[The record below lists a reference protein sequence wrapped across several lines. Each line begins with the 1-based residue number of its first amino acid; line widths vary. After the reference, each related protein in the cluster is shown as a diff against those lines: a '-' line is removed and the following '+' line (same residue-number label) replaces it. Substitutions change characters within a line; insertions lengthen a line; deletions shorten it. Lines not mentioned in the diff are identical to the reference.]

1 VVYHGII
8 VNILSMKNNKITII
22 TVITVI
28 CCTMCALC
36 LNSFKEA
43 EPQDADIQLAEG
55 WYIMSSADT
64 DLNGEQLTTEGID
77 FGTGWYE
84 ASVPSTVMGA
94 LTEKN
99 GMYADAFMGK
109 NYAEIDREQFDT
121 TWWYRTTFEVP
132 ALKAGQRAELAFD
145 GVSYR
150 ADVWLNGKQVVSA
163 DEFFGPFRQFS
174 FDVTDLLAQKNNLAV
189 KIYRWQKG
197 EFNIGFVDWNPR
209 PVDESMGI
217 FRPVWLRYSDAVSIT
232 DPAVRSKVD
241 TVGYDEA
248 WLTVEATLSNASDK
262 AVSGVLRGEFENG
275 IFEYPVE
282 IGAGETKTVKV
293 TSDDARKLRVKN
305 PRLWWCHNLG
315 KPEMYSMDL
324 AFIVDDKVS
333 DSQRV
338 DFGIRQVDSWFNEDG
353 YRGFILNGKKVLIK
367 GAGWTDDIF
376 LRNSDERNAQEVA
389 YVKDM
394 NMNCIRFEEVWG
406 TSQNIY
412 DECDRQGV
420 LALVGWSC
428 HWEWEVYTGKP
439 NDRNGCIS
447 TEEDIELISQSWRDQ
462 ILWLR
467 NHPSIICWYG
477 ASDMLPRPAL
487 EQRYLDI
494 LAEIDDR
501 PYTVHAGSAKSPL
514 SGPAGMKMWGPYEW
528 QAPYY
533 WYSEEAKGNAVGFNT
548 ETGIGAQLPVY
559 ESLVKFIPEDQL
571 WPVGDAYDYH
581 TTTSR
586 DALHDLSE
594 LKMVIEKRHGGA
606 ADLEDFLRKAHF
618 IDYEGTR
625 AMVEAHRVNVPRS
638 TGIIQWMLNSAWP
651 SLYWQMYDWYL
662 VPTSGYW
669 SVKKGCAP
677 QQLIYNY
684 GDNHVYAVNDEKEDM
699 ELTARM
705 KVYGLDGKVLSDASC
720 DVEMPMGCSRK
731 VFEVPAMEKVGFVFL
746 TLEDHKGRVVSRN
759 EYCLAEVM
767 DKHDWAKYRWW
778 RTQLE
783 SYADFSALNGIA
795 AADVISS
802 LKKTSEGIEVTL
814 ENKSDIVAFFIRMA
828 LKNTEGE
835 YIVPAYWSDNLVSLA
850 PGQKLTFTCTVDEIP
865 TGATVEVE
873 GWNVAE
879 NSLAI

>member
-1 VVYHGII
+1 MIRKFLLTCAALAAGLI
-8 VNILSMKNNKITII
+8 VTAK
-22 TVITVI
+22 
-28 CCTMCALC
+28 
-36 LNSFKEA
+36 
-43 EPQDADIQLAEG
+43 PQRADIRLSEG
-55 WYIMSSADT
+55 WFIQSSAEISLD
-64 DLNGEQLTTEGID
+64 GAQLSSKGTD
-77 FGTGWYE
+77 FGDNWYK

-94 LTEKN
+94 LTAEN
-99 GMYADAFMGK
+99 GLYADAFMGR
-109 NYAEIDREQFDT
+109 NYAEIDRSKFENP
-121 TWWYRTTFEVP
+121 WWYRTTFKVP
-132 ALKAGQRAELAFD
+132 ALKKGQRAELNFE
-145 GVSYR
+145 GLSYR
-150 ADVWLNGKQVVSA
+150 ADVWLNGKLVVSA
-163 DEFFGPFRQFS
+163 EDFYGPFRQFS
-174 FDVTDLLAQKNNLAV
+174 FDVTDLLQKENYLAV
-189 KIYRWQKG
+189 KVYRWQKG

-209 PVDESMGI
+209 PADESMGI
-217 FRPVWLRYSDAVSIT
+217 FRPVWLRFSNEVSMKNSAVK
-232 DPAVRSKVD
+232 SKVNVE
-241 TVGYDEA
+241 TLDEA
-248 WLTVEATLSNASDK
+248 WLTVETTLCNKSDK
-262 AVSGVLRGEFENG
+262 EISGELRGQFDG
-275 IFEYPVE
+275 RTFSYPVTLK
-282 IGAGETKTVKV
+282 AGETRVV
-293 TSDDARKLRVKN
+293 SVGDIEELYVKN

-315 KPEMYSMDL
+315 TPEMYSMDL
-324 AFIVDDKVS
+324 SFVADGKES
-333 DSQRV
+333 DNQTV
-338 DFGIRQVDSWFNEDG
+338 DFGIRQLDSYFNEDG
-353 YRGFILNGKKVLIK
+353 YRGFILNGKKVLVK

-394 NMNCIRFEEVWG
+394 NMNTIRFEEVWG

-447 TEEDIELISQSWRDQ
+447 SPEDIELIAQSWRDQ

-467 NHPSIICWYG
+467 NHPSIICWYA

-501 PYTVHAGSAKSPL
+501 PYTVHAGSAKSSL

-548 ETGIGAQLPVY
+548 ETGIGAQFPVY

-594 LKMVIEKRHGGA
+594 LKMVINKRHGGA
-606 ADLEDFLRKAHF
+606 TDLADFIRKAHF

-662 VPTSGYW
+662 VPTSAYW
-669 SVKKGCAP
+669 SVKKGCTP

-684 GDNHVYAVNDEKEDM
+684 ANNTVYAVNDEKEDM
-699 ELTARM
+699 SLTAAM
-705 KVYGLDGKVLSDASC
+705 TVYGLDGSVVGETSAA
-720 DVEMPMGCSRK
+720 VEMPMGCSVP
-731 VFEVPAMEKVGFVFL
+731 VFEVPAVEKVGFIFL
-746 TLEDHKGRVVSRN
+746 TLTDASGNVVARN
-759 EYCLAEVM
+759 EYVLPEVK

-783 SYADFSALNGIA
+783 SYADFSPLNDLA
-795 AADVISS
+795 AADVEASMVR
-802 LKKTSEGIEVTL
+802 TAEGLEVTL
-814 ENKSDIVAFFIRMA
+814 ENKSSVVAFFVRMA
-828 LKNTEGE
+828 LKDAEGE
-835 YIVPAYWSDNLVSLA
+835 YVVPAYWSDNLVTLA
-850 PGQKLTFTCTVDEIP
+850 PGQSLTFTCTADIP
-865 TGATVEVE
+865 KGATVEID
-873 GWNVAE
+873 GWNVAKAT
-879 NSLAI
+879 L

>member
-1 VVYHGII
+1 MIRKII
-8 VNILSMKNNKITII
+8 LTFA
-22 TVITVI
+22 
-28 CCTMCALC
+28 ALAAG
-36 LNSFKEA
+36 LIVTAK
-43 EPQDADIQLAEG
+43 PQRADIKLSEG
-55 WYIMSSADT
+55 WFIQSSAEISLDGALLSSKGT
-64 DLNGEQLTTEGID
+64 D
-77 FGTGWYE
+77 FGDNWFK

-94 LTEKN
+94 LTAEN
-99 GMYADAFMGK
+99 GLYADAFMGR
-109 NYAEIDREQFDT
+109 NYAEIDRSRFEDP
-121 TWWYRTTFEVP
+121 WWYRTTFNAP
-132 ALKAGQRAELAFD
+132 ALKKGQRAELNFE
-145 GVSYR
+145 GLSYR
-150 ADVWLNGKQVVSA
+150 ADVWLNGELVVSA
-163 DEFFGPFRQFS
+163 EDFYGPFRQFS
-174 FDVTDLLAQKNNLAV
+174 FDVTDLLQKQNYLAV
-189 KIYRWQKG
+189 KVYRWEKG

-209 PVDESMGI
+209 PADESMGI
-217 FRPVWLRYSDAVSIT
+217 FRPVWLRFSNEVAMKNSAVKS
-232 DPAVRSKVD
+232 
-241 TVGYDEA
+241 TVNVETLDEA
-248 WLTVEATLSNASDK
+248 WLTVETTLCNKSNK
-262 AVSGVLRGEFENG
+262 EVSGELRGQFDGREFS
-275 IFEYPVE
+275 YPVTLE
-282 IGAGETKTVKV
+282 AGETRVV
-293 TSDDARKLRVKN
+293 SVGDIEELYVKN

-315 KPEMYSMDL
+315 TPEMYSMDL
-324 AFIVDDKVS
+324 SFVADGKES
-333 DSQRV
+333 DNQTV
-338 DFGIRQVDSWFNEDG
+338 DFGIRQLDSYFNEDG
-353 YRGFILNGKKVLIK
+353 YRGFILNGKKVLVK

-394 NMNCIRFEEVWG
+394 NMNTIRFEEVWG

-447 TEEDIELISQSWRDQ
+447 SPEDIELIAQSWRDQ

-467 NHPSIICWYG
+467 NHPSIICWYA

-501 PYTVHAGSAKSPL
+501 PYTVHAGSAKSSL

-548 ETGIGAQLPVY
+548 ETGIGAQFPVY

-594 LKMVIEKRHGGA
+594 LKMVIDKRHGGA
-606 ADLEDFLRKAHF
+606 TDLADFIRKAHF

-662 VPTSGYW
+662 VPTSAYW
-669 SVKKGCAP
+669 SVKKGCTP

-684 GDNHVYAVNDEKEDM
+684 ANNTVYAVNDEKADM
-699 ELTARM
+699 SLTAEM
-705 KVYGLDGKVLSDASC
+705 TVYGLDGSVVGETSSA
-720 DVEMPMGCSRK
+720 VEMPMGCSVP
-731 VFEVPAMEKVGFVFL
+731 VFEVPDVEKVGFVFL
-746 TLEDHKGRVVSRN
+746 TLTDASGNVVARN
-759 EYCLAEVM
+759 EYVLPEVK

-783 SYADFSALNGIA
+783 SYADFSPLNDLA
-795 AADVISS
+795 AADVKASMVR
-802 LKKTSEGIEVTL
+802 TAEGLEVTL
-814 ENKSDIVAFFIRMA
+814 ENKSSVVAFFVRMA
-828 LKNTEGE
+828 LKDAEGE
-835 YIVPAYWSDNLVSLA
+835 YVVPAYWSDNLVSLA
-850 PGQKLTFTCTVDEIP
+850 PGQSLTFTCTADMPE
-865 TGATVEVE
+865 GATVEID
-873 GWNVAE
+873 GWNVAKTT
-879 NSLAI
+879 L

>member
-1 VVYHGII
+1 
-8 VNILSMKNNKITII
+8 MKKTIFI
-22 TVITVI
+22 AIAAMTAFIG
-28 CCTMCALC
+28 CAQ
-36 LNSFKEA
+36 
-43 EPQDADIQLAEG
+43 PQDADIQLKEG
-55 WYIMSSADT
+55 WRILSSAETSLDGAELSTEGT
-64 DLNGEQLTTEGID
+64 DLEG
-77 FGTGWYE
+77 WRQ
-84 ASVPSTVMGA
+84 ASVPSTVLGA
-94 LTEKN
+94 LTSEN
-99 GMYADAFMGK
+99 GLYADALVGT
-109 NYAEIDREQFDT
+109 NYKDLDRTQFEQP
-121 TWWYRTTFEVP
+121 WWYVKEFDAP
-132 ALKAGQRAELAFD
+132 ALKKGQRAELAFD

-150 ADVWLNGKQVVSA
+150 ADVWLNGQQVVSA
-163 DEFFGPFRQFS
+163 EELFGPFRQFS
-174 FDVTDLLAQKNNLAV
+174 YDVTGLLKEKNYLAV
-189 KIYRWQKG
+189 KVYRWQPG

-209 PVDESMGI
+209 PADESMGI
-217 FRPVWLRYSDAVSIT
+217 FRPVWLKYSDAVILR

-241 TVGYDEA
+241 TVDLDEA
-248 WLTVEATLSNASDK
+248 WLTVEATLTNTSDK
-262 AVSGVLRGEFENG
+262 AVRGHLCGKYENG
-275 IFEYPVE
+275 TFKYPVKLE
-282 IGAGETKTVKV
+282 AGETRTFKV
-293 TSDDARKLRVKN
+293 TSEECGKLRVKN

-315 KPEMYSMDL
+315 NPEMYSMEISFVADG
-324 AFIVDDKVS
+324 KVS
-333 DSQRV
+333 DSQMV
-338 DFGIRQVDSWFNEDG
+338 DFGIRQVDSYFNEDG

-376 LRNSDERNAQEVA
+376 LRNSEERNAQEVA

-394 NMNCIRFEEVWG
+394 NMNTIRFEEVWG

-439 NDRNGCIS
+439 NDRFGCIS
-447 TEEDIELISQSWRDQ
+447 SDEDIELIAQSWKDQ

-494 LAEIDDR
+494 LDEIDDR

-533 WYSEEAKGNAVGFNT
+533 WYSEEARGNAVGFNT
-548 ETGIGAQLPVY
+548 ETGIGAQFPVY

-571 WPVGDAYDYH
+571 WPVGEAYDYH

-606 ADLEDFLRKAHF
+606 ADLQDFIRKAHF

-651 SLYWQMYDWYL
+651 ALYWQMYDWYL

-669 SVKKGCAP
+669 SVKKGCSP

-684 GDNHVYAVNDEKEDM
+684 GDDKVYAVNDEKEDM
-699 ELTARM
+699 ALTAVM
-705 KVYGLDGKVLSDASC
+705 KVYGLGGEKLIDAEC
-720 DVEMPMGCSRK
+720 DVDMPMGCS
-731 VFEVPAMEKVGFVFL
+731 VPTFDVMSIAGGESPVKFVFL
-746 TLEDHKGRVVSRN
+746 SLEDEEGNVVSRN
-759 EYCLAEVM
+759 EYVLAEVM
-767 DKHDWAKYRWW
+767 DKHDWTKYRWW

-783 SYADFSALNGIA
+783 SYADFSALNSLA
-795 AADVISS
+795 PADVESAMI
-802 LKKTSEGIEVTL
+802 KTADGIEVTL
-814 ENKSDIVAFFIRMA
+814 KNNSSVVAFFIRLA
-828 LKNTEGE
+828 LKDAAGE
-835 YIVPAYWSDNLVSLA
+835 YIVPAYWNDNLVTLQ
-850 PGQKLTFTCTVDEIP
+850 PGQSMTFTCKAEVPE
-865 TGATVEVE
+865 GATVTVS
-873 GWNVAE
+873 GWNVTDTT
-879 NSLAI
+879 L

>member
-1 VVYHGII
+1 MIRKFILTCAALAAGLI
-8 VNILSMKNNKITII
+8 VTAK
-22 TVITVI
+22 
-28 CCTMCALC
+28 
-36 LNSFKEA
+36 
-43 EPQDADIQLAEG
+43 PQRADIKLSEG
-55 WYIMSSADT
+55 WFIQSSAEISLD
-64 DLNGEQLTTEGID
+64 GAQLSSKGTD
-77 FGTGWYE
+77 FGDNWFR

-94 LTEKN
+94 LTAEN
-99 GMYADAFMGK
+99 GLYADAFMGR
-109 NYAEIDREQFDT
+109 NYAEIDRSRFEDP
-121 TWWYRTTFEVP
+121 WWYRTTFKAP
-132 ALKAGQRAELAFD
+132 ALKKGQRAELNFE
-145 GVSYR
+145 GLSYR
-150 ADVWLNGKQVVSA
+150 ADVWLNGELVVSA
-163 DEFFGPFRQFS
+163 EDFYGPFRQFS
-174 FDVTDLLAQKNNLAV
+174 FDVTDLLQKENHLAV
-189 KIYRWQKG
+189 KVYRWEKG

-209 PVDESMGI
+209 PADESMGI
-217 FRPVWLRYSDAVSIT
+217 FRPVWLRFSNEVSMKNSAVK
-232 DPAVRSKVD
+232 SKVNVE
-241 TVGYDEA
+241 TLDEA
-248 WLTVEATLSNASDK
+248 WLTVETTLCNKSDK
-262 AVSGVLRGEFENG
+262 EVSGKLCGQFDGRTFS
-275 IFEYPVE
+275 YPVTL
-282 IGAGETKTVKV
+282 GAGETRVV
-293 TSDDARKLRVKN
+293 SIGADDIKELYVKN

-315 KPEMYSMDL
+315 TPEMYSMNL
-324 AFIVDDKVS
+324 SFVAGGKES
-333 DSQRV
+333 DNQTV
-338 DFGIRQVDSWFNEDG
+338 DFGIRQLDSYFNEDG
-353 YRGFILNGKKVLIK
+353 YRGFILNGKKVLVK

-394 NMNCIRFEEVWG
+394 NMNTIRFEEVWG

-447 TEEDIELISQSWRDQ
+447 SPEDIELIAQSWRDQ

-467 NHPSIICWYG
+467 NHPSIICWYA

-501 PYTVHAGSAKSPL
+501 PYTVHAGSAKSSL

-548 ETGIGAQLPVY
+548 ETGIGAQFPVY

-594 LKMVIEKRHGGA
+594 LKMVIDKRHGGA
-606 ADLEDFLRKAHF
+606 TDLADFIRKAHF

-662 VPTSGYW
+662 VPTSAYW
-669 SVKKGCAP
+669 SVKKGCTP

-684 GDNHVYAVNDEKEDM
+684 ANNTVYAVNDEKADM
-699 ELTARM
+699 SLTAEM
-705 KVYGLDGKVLSDASC
+705 TVYGLDGSVVGETSSA
-720 DVEMPMGCSRK
+720 VEMPMGCSVP
-731 VFEVPAMEKVGFVFL
+731 VFEVPAVEKVGFVFL
-746 TLEDHKGRVVSRN
+746 TLTDASGNVVARN
-759 EYCLAEVM
+759 EYVLPEVK

-783 SYADFSALNGIA
+783 SYADFSPLNDLA
-795 AADVISS
+795 AADVKASMVR
-802 LKKTSEGIEVTL
+802 TAEGLEVTL
-814 ENKSDIVAFFIRMA
+814 ENKSSVVAFFVRMA
-828 LKNTEGE
+828 LKDAEGE
-835 YIVPAYWSDNLVSLA
+835 YVVPAYWSDNLVTLA
-850 PGQKLTFTCTVDEIP
+850 PGQSLTFTCTADLP
-865 TGATVEVE
+865 KDATVEVD
-873 GWNVAE
+873 GWNVAKTT
-879 NSLAI
+879 L

>member
-1 VVYHGII
+1 MIRKFILTCAALAAGLI
-8 VNILSMKNNKITII
+8 VTAK
-22 TVITVI
+22 
-28 CCTMCALC
+28 
-36 LNSFKEA
+36 
-43 EPQDADIQLAEG
+43 PQRADIKLSEG
-55 WYIMSSADT
+55 WFIQSSAEISLD
-64 DLNGEQLTTEGID
+64 GAQLSSKGTD
-77 FGTGWYE
+77 FGDNWYK

-94 LTEKN
+94 LTAEN
-99 GMYADAFMGK
+99 GLYADAFMGR
-109 NYAEIDREQFDT
+109 NYAEIDRSKFENP
-121 TWWYRTTFEVP
+121 WWYRTTFKAP
-132 ALKAGQRAELAFD
+132 ALKKGQRAELNFE
-145 GVSYR
+145 GLSYR
-150 ADVWLNGKQVVSA
+150 ADVWLNGELVVSA
-163 DEFFGPFRQFS
+163 EDFYGPFRQFS
-174 FDVTDLLAQKNNLAV
+174 FDVTDLLQKENYLAV
-189 KIYRWQKG
+189 KVYRWEKG

-209 PVDESMGI
+209 PADESMGI
-217 FRPVWLRYSDAVSIT
+217 FRPVWLRFSNEVSMKNSAVK
-232 DPAVRSKVD
+232 SKVNVE
-241 TVGYDEA
+241 TLDEA
-248 WLTVEATLSNASDK
+248 WLTVETTLCNKSDK
-262 AVSGVLRGEFENG
+262 KVSGKLCGQFDGRAFS
-275 IFEYPVE
+275 YPVTLE
-282 IGAGETKTVKV
+282 AGETRVV
-293 TSDDARKLRVKN
+293 SVGDIEELYVKN

-315 KPEMYSMDL
+315 TPEMYSMDL
-324 AFIVDDKVS
+324 SFVADGKES
-333 DSQRV
+333 DNQTV
-338 DFGIRQVDSWFNEDG
+338 DFGIRQIDSWFNEDG
-353 YRGFILNGKKVLIK
+353 YRGFILNGKKVLVK

-394 NMNCIRFEEVWG
+394 NMNTIRFEEVWG

-447 TEEDIELISQSWRDQ
+447 SPEDIELIAQSWRDQ

-467 NHPSIICWYG
+467 NHPSIICWYA

-501 PYTVHAGSAKSPL
+501 PYTVHAGSAKSSL

-548 ETGIGAQLPVY
+548 ETGIGAQFPVY

-594 LKMVIEKRHGGA
+594 LKMVIDKRHGGA
-606 ADLEDFLRKAHF
+606 TDLTDFIRKAHF
-618 IDYEGTR
+618 VDYEGTR

-662 VPTSGYW
+662 VPTSAYW
-669 SVKKGCAP
+669 SVKKGCTP

-684 GDNHVYAVNDEKEDM
+684 ANNTVYAVNDEKEDM
-699 ELTARM
+699 SLTAAM
-705 KVYGLDGKVLSDASC
+705 TVYGLDGSVVGETSAA
-720 DVEMPMGCSRK
+720 VEMPMGCSVP
-731 VFEVPAMEKVGFVFL
+731 VFEVPAVEKVGFVFL
-746 TLEDHKGRVVSRN
+746 TLTDASGNVVARN
-759 EYCLAEVM
+759 EYVLPEVK

-778 RTQLE
+778 RTQME
-783 SYADFSALNGIA
+783 SYADFSPLNDLA
-795 AADVISS
+795 AADVEASMVR
-802 LKKTSEGIEVTL
+802 TAEGLEVTL
-814 ENKSDIVAFFIRMA
+814 ENKSSVVAFFVRMA
-828 LKNTEGE
+828 LKDAEGE
-835 YIVPAYWSDNLVSLA
+835 YVVPAYWSDNLVTLA
-850 PGQKLTFTCTVDEIP
+850 PGQTLTFTCTADMP
-865 TGATVEVE
+865 KGATVEVD
-873 GWNVAE
+873 GWNVAKTT
-879 NSLAI
+879 L

>member
-1 VVYHGII
+1 MNKRILMFYAAI
-8 VNILSMKNNKITII
+8 VACI
-22 TVITVI
+22 TVT
-28 CCTMCALC
+28 A
-36 LNSFKEA
+36 K
-43 EPQDADIQLAEG
+43 PQRADIELSKG
-55 WYIMSSADT
+55 WFIQSSAKV
-64 DLNGEQLTTEGID
+64 DLGGAQLSSDKVCGD
-77 FGTGWYE
+77 GWFK
-84 ASVPSTVMGA
+84 AGVPSTVMGA
-94 LTEKN
+94 LTADN
-99 GMYADAFMGK
+99 GLYADAFMGK
-109 NYAEIDREQFDT
+109 NYAEIDRSQFEDP
-121 TWWYRTTFEVP
+121 WWYVTTFKTP
-132 ALKAGQRAELAFD
+132 SLKKGQRAELAFD
-145 GVSYR
+145 GLSYR
-150 ADVWLNGKQVVSA
+150 ADVWLNGELVASA
-163 DEFFGPFRQFS
+163 DEFYGPFRQFS
-174 FDVTDLLAQKNNLAV
+174 FDVTDLLEKENHLAV
-189 KIYRWQKG
+189 KVYRWEKG

-217 FRPVWLRYSDAVSIT
+217 FRPVWLRFSDAVSIKN
-232 DPAVRSKVD
+232 PAVRSKVD
-241 TVGYDEA
+241 TETLTEA
-248 WLTVEATLSNASDK
+248 WLTVETTLSNHSDK
-262 AVSGVLRGEFENG
+262 AVSGELRGQFDG
-275 IFEYPVE
+275 KTFAYPVSLE
-282 IGAGETKTVKV
+282 AGETRTVSLSADRVKE
-293 TSDDARKLRVKN
+293 LHVKN

-315 KPEMYSMDL
+315 TPEMYSMDL
-324 AFIVDDKVS
+324 SFVIKGKES
-333 DSQRV
+333 DNATV
-338 DFGIRQVDSWFNEDG
+338 DFGIRQIDSWFNEDG
-353 YRGFILNGKKVLIK
+353 YRGFVLNGKKVLIK

-447 TEEDIELISQSWRDQ
+447 SEEDIELIAQSWKDQ

-533 WYSEEAKGNAVGFNT
+533 WYSEQARGNAVGFNT
-548 ETGIGAQLPVY
+548 EIGIGAQFPVY

-594 LKMVIEKRHGGA
+594 LKMVIDKRHGGA
-606 ADLEDFLRKAHF
+606 ADLQDFIRKAHF

-625 AMVEAHRVNVPRS
+625 AMIEAHRVNVPRS
-638 TGIIQWMLNSAWP
+638 TGVIQWMLNSAWP
-651 SLYWQMYDWYL
+651 ALYWQMYDWYL
-662 VPTSGYW
+662 VPTSAYW

-684 GDNHVYAVNDEKEDM
+684 GNDKVYAVNDEKEDM
-699 ELTARM
+699 KLTAAM
-705 KVYGLDGKVLSDASC
+705 KVYGLDGSVVIDASTEV
-720 DVEMPMGCSRK
+720 DMPMGCSLP
-731 VFEVPAMEKVGFVFL
+731 VFDVMSVAGGESPVKFVFL
-746 TLEDHKGRVVSRN
+746 SLTDADGNVVSRN
-759 EYCLAEVM
+759 EYVLADVM
-767 DKHDWAKYRWW
+767 DRHDWKKYRWW
-778 RTQLE
+778 RTQME
-783 SYADFSALNGIA
+783 SYADFSPLNNLA
-795 AADVISS
+795 AADVEASMV
-802 LKKTSEGIEVTL
+802 KTAEGLEVTL
-814 ENKSDIVAFFIRMA
+814 ENKSSVVAFFVRMA
-828 LKNTEGE
+828 LKDVEGE
-835 YIVPAYWSDNLVSLA
+835 YVIPAYWSDNLVTLA
-850 PGQKLTFTCTVDEIP
+850 PGQSLTFKCTADVPKGAAVEID
-865 TGATVEVE
+865 
-873 GWNVAE
+873 GWNVARTI
-879 NSLAI
+879 L

>member
-1 VVYHGII
+1 MIRKFLLTCAALAAGLI
-8 VNILSMKNNKITII
+8 VTAK
-22 TVITVI
+22 
-28 CCTMCALC
+28 
-36 LNSFKEA
+36 
-43 EPQDADIQLAEG
+43 PQRADIRLSEG
-55 WYIMSSADT
+55 WFIQSSAEISLD
-64 DLNGEQLTTEGID
+64 GAQLSSKGTD
-77 FGTGWYE
+77 FGDNWYK

-94 LTEKN
+94 LTAEN
-99 GMYADAFMGK
+99 GLYADAFMGR
-109 NYAEIDREQFDT
+109 NYAEIDRSKFENP
-121 TWWYRTTFEVP
+121 WWYRTTFKAP
-132 ALKAGQRAELAFD
+132 ALKKGQRAELNFE
-145 GVSYR
+145 GLSYR
-150 ADVWLNGKQVVSA
+150 ADVWLNGELVVSA
-163 DEFFGPFRQFS
+163 EDFYGPFRQFS
-174 FDVTDLLAQKNNLAV
+174 FDVTDLLQKQNYLAV
-189 KIYRWQKG
+189 KVYRWEKG

-209 PVDESMGI
+209 PADESMGI
-217 FRPVWLRYSDAVSIT
+217 FRPVWLRFSNEVSMKNSAVK
-232 DPAVRSKVD
+232 SKVNVE
-241 TVGYDEA
+241 TLDEA
-248 WLTVEATLSNASDK
+248 WLTVETTLCNKSDK
-262 AVSGVLRGEFENG
+262 KVSGKLCGQFDGRAFS
-275 IFEYPVE
+275 YPVTLE
-282 IGAGETKTVKV
+282 AGETRVV
-293 TSDDARKLRVKN
+293 SVGDIEELYVKN

-315 KPEMYSMDL
+315 TPEMYSMDL
-324 AFIVDDKVS
+324 SFVADGKES
-333 DSQRV
+333 DNQTV
-338 DFGIRQVDSWFNEDG
+338 DFGIRQIDSWFNEDG
-353 YRGFILNGKKVLIK
+353 YRGFILNGKKVLVK

-394 NMNCIRFEEVWG
+394 NMNTIRFEEVWG

-447 TEEDIELISQSWRDQ
+447 SPEDIELIAQSWRDQ

-467 NHPSIICWYG
+467 NHPSIICWYA

-501 PYTVHAGSAKSPL
+501 PYTVHAGSAKSSL

-548 ETGIGAQLPVY
+548 ETGIGAQFPVY

-594 LKMVIEKRHGGA
+594 LKMVIDKRHGGA
-606 ADLEDFLRKAHF
+606 TDLTDFIRKAHF
-618 IDYEGTR
+618 VDYEGTR

-662 VPTSGYW
+662 VPTSAYW
-669 SVKKGCAP
+669 SVKKGCTP

-684 GDNHVYAVNDEKEDM
+684 ANNTVYAVNDEKEDM
-699 ELTARM
+699 SLTAAM
-705 KVYGLDGKVLSDASC
+705 TVYGLDGSVVGETSAA
-720 DVEMPMGCSRK
+720 VEMPMGCSVP
-731 VFEVPAMEKVGFVFL
+731 VFEVPAVEKVGFVFL
-746 TLEDHKGRVVSRN
+746 TLTDASGNVVARN
-759 EYCLAEVM
+759 EYVLPEVK

-778 RTQLE
+778 RTQME
-783 SYADFSALNGIA
+783 SYADFSPLNDLA
-795 AADVISS
+795 AADVKASMVRTADG
-802 LKKTSEGIEVTL
+802 LEVTL
-814 ENKSDIVAFFIRMA
+814 ENKSSVVAFFVRMA
-828 LKNTEGE
+828 LKDAEGE
-835 YIVPAYWSDNLVSLA
+835 YVVPAYWNDNLVTLA
-850 PGQKLTFTCTVDEIP
+850 PGQKLTFTCTADMPE
-865 TGATVEVE
+865 GATVEID
-873 GWNVAE
+873 GWNVAKTT
-879 NSLAI
+879 L